1 MREMAES
8 EVRFASASEEDI
20 ATLLSNKDSLNT
32 KRATKVAVAVF
43 QGYLHEKEKSTDFL
57 SLPVEELKSYI
68 ITIIAPFAVWRI
80 FPEAAII
87 IQYSTPI

>member
-43 QGYLHEKEKSTDFL
+43 QDYLHEKEKSTDFL

-68 ITIIAPFAVWRI
+68 IKQLLHPLLL

>member
-1 MREMAES
+1 MKLDLLAL
-8 EVRFASASEEDI
+8 VRKI
-20 ATLLSNKDSLNT
+20 LLHCCPIKT
-32 KRATKVAVAVF
+32 VCKRATKVAVAVF